1 MTAKARRFLTT
12 LVNSATIS
20 EAIRTTGVAEAT
32 AYRWLRDEDF
42 KAELRQARR
51 EALTAATTKLTAATG
66 TAVDVLTA
74 IMSDTEA
81 PDSTRVQAAR
91 TLLSVAYDA
100 VQADDLAERIEKLEQ
115 MNKDQQTI

>member
-51 EALTAATTKLTAATG
+51 EALTAATPSSQQQL
-66 TAVDVLTA
+66 
-74 IMSDTEA
+74 A
-81 PDSTRVQAAR
+81 PLWMCSLQ
-91 TLLSVAYDA
+91 S
-100 VQADDLAERIEKLEQ
+100 
-115 MNKDQQTI
+115 